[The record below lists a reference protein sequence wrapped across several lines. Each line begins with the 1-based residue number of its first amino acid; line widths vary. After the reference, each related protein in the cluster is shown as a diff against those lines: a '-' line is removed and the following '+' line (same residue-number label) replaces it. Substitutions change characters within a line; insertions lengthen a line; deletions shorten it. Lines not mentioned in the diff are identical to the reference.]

1 MAKNN
6 NEVTGWVGWIGFAS
20 FMMILGGIFEAFV
33 GITAIVKDSFFVV
46 TENYLV
52 TFDVTTW
59 GWLHLAL
66 GILIV
71 TAGFAVLRGKV
82 WARTVGVLLVLASAI
97 ANLAFLPYYPL
108 WSLIVIFIDLLIAYA
123 LIVHGHEL
131 AD

>member
-33 GITAIVKDSFFVV
+33 GMTAIVKDSFFVV

-71 TAGFAVLRGKV
+71 VAGFAVLRGKV

>member
-71 TAGFAVLRGKV
+71 AAGFAVLRGKV

-108 WSLIVIFIDLLIAYA
+108 WSLLVITIDLLIAYA
-123 LIVHGHEL
+123 LIVHGNEL

>member
-71 TAGFAVLRGKV
+71 AAGFAVLRGKV